1 MNQIL
6 ITALQTDR
14 NERNIILLVP
24 YMTPEDDIIS
34 ALEEMVALA
43 KESKESRAKAVA
55 EAEAAQAAEP
65 VTGDIVS

>member
-34 ALEEMVALA
+34 ALEEMVSVA
-43 KESKESRAKAVA
+43 KESKESRAKALA
-55 EAEAAQAAEP
+55 EAEAAKAAEP
-65 VTGDIVS
+65 VEPEIVS